1 MIMDIEFGK
10 LQHSTPQLGLRPD
23 QDGQYVIATV
33 GSLQSEDLAIYVDL
47 DVMREL
53 EAHAS
58 SNTRVELG
66 GVLLGYQR
74 IDCEGA
80 PFVVITDC
88 LRAEH
93 YQATRGSFKFTHET
107 WSQITRDRAQFKPEL
122 EMVGWYH
129 THPGWSVFLSGMDLF
144 ICDNFFNRPLDV
156 ALVIDPCQGDRG
168 WFYWASSKALPVDV
182 DLPTTLPPTNASDD
196 PLPAESVPPL
206 RTGGFY
212 LTTGRFRNEELQYF
226 ANQYSPPMNRDP
238 RYSPNALSP
247 SAIGHTM
254 INLTD
259 QRKPVFEL
267 ALASMLLAQFVLLA
281 VVCWKLVTPPS
292 SQTTDSIEVA
302 KLKEQAAE
310 LETRQRAQIEHQA
323 QQEILQ
329 TLVEAKDGSPDF
341 VKRYSDLSMELAQ
354 TKSNLSAQIAL
365 SEQLRQSQRAAA
377 AERDEKIELN
387 ERLSSQLQTAREQ
400 LNESRQ
406 RTNQLLTQLKSEG
419 QADPSDSS
427 ESESITPKFKLPW
440 WATLLSA
447 LGVLAAGVGIGFLF
461 GKSQVDRDE
470 LAVDPGIGQESRS
483 Q

>member
-1 MIMDIEFGK
+1 
-10 LQHSTPQLGLRPD
+10 L
-23 QDGQYVIATV
+23 
-33 GSLQSEDLAIYVDL
+33 
-47 DVMREL
+47 
-53 EAHAS
+53 
-58 SNTRVELG
+58 
-66 GVLLGYQR
+66 
-74 IDCEGA
+74 
-80 PFVVITDC
+80 
-88 LRAEH
+88 
-93 YQATRGSFKFTHET
+93 
-107 WSQITRDRAQFKPEL
+107 
-122 EMVGWYH
+122 
-129 THPGWSVFLSGMDLF
+129 
-144 ICDNFFNRPLDV
+144 
-156 ALVIDPCQGDRG
+156 
-168 WFYWASSKALPVDV
+168 
-182 DLPTTLPPTNASDD
+182 
-196 PLPAESVPPL
+196 
-206 RTGGFY
+206 
-212 LTTGRFRNEELQYF
+212 
-226 ANQYSPPMNRDP
+226 
-238 RYSPNALSP
+238 
-247 SAIGHTM
+247 
-254 INLTD
+254 
-259 QRKPVFEL
+259 
-267 ALASMLLAQFVLLA
+267 
-281 VVCWKLVTPPS
+281 
-292 SQTTDSIEVA
+292 QTTDSIEVA